1 MLLSLR
7 KGEGERAANE
17 ATTATEL
24 RERTRGIAEWVA
36 RLPSSVSWRAPLALV
51 GLVLLG
57 WLLPGIVFTTSG
69 AGWGASSLLYSVGGL
84 ALAVMF
90 YLRGGKFNGPDL
102 ALAWFGAASF
112 GVVAMFSLMRSF
124 DLAATVD
131 SPFLIAG
138 IAVLTAVLLIAMRR
152 SKISGVEFAIYW
164 FGIALMVFWAAL
176 PKLGASA
183 AMGALARD
191 VLGGNPYRA
200 AGLVLAGFVFLS
212 AMLILLWRRSK
223 LRKQEAALYGF
234 GSAYFLIVSL
244 VAFLSQAPA

>member
-1 MLLSLR
+1 VGRETAVQRLLAC
-7 KGEGERAANE
+7 AAGFGWVSPSWLV
-17 ATTATEL
+17 AT
-24 RERTRGIAEWVA
+24 GDCVHD
-36 RLPSSVSWRAPLALV
+36 
-51 GLVLLG
+51 
-57 WLLPGIVFTTSG
+57 FG

-84 ALAVMF
+84 VALAVMF

-164 FGIALMVFWAAL
+164 FGIALVVFWAAL

-183 AMGALARD
+183 AMGARARD
-191 VLGGNPYRA
+191 VLGGDPYRA